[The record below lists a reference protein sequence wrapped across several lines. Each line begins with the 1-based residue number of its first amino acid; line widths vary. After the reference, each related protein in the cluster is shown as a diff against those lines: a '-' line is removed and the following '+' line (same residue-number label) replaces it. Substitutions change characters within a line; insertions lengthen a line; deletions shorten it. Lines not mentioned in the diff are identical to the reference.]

1 MRTGSFFKLGE
12 RELRVPV
19 IGQGTWNLPLD
30 GSAFDEARRSLKL
43 GIDLGMVHIDT
54 AEMYGNGG
62 SENVIG
68 ETIKGLPRESLFIVS
83 KVMPSNASYNGT
95 IKACENSL
103 HRLGTDYL
111 DCYLLHWRGSYPLPD
126 TMRAL
131 EDLVKQGKIG
141 TLGVSNFDVEDLEE
155 AAACLTREK
164 IACNQVL
171 YNLEER
177 GIERALMSY
186 CKQHSISLV
195 GYTPFGKKRLPD
207 ADTESGAVLASIAR
221 THDATV
227 SQIVLAFLVR
237 EEGLFAIP
245 KAAREAHV
253 KENAA
258 AGDIVLSE
266 SEIKMIDAQFPAPKT
281 RRPLAWS

>member
-54 AEMYGNGG
+54 VEMYGNGG
-62 SENVIG
+62 SENVVG

-111 DCYLLHWRGSYPLPD
+111 DCLSFSIGVVRIRCR

-131 EDLVKQGKIG
+131 EDLVKQGKTG
-141 TLGVSNFDVEDLEE
+141 T
-155 AAACLTREK
+155 
-164 IACNQVL
+164 
-171 YNLEER
+171 
-177 GIERALMSY
+177 RA
-186 CKQHSISLV
+186 
-195 GYTPFGKKRLPD
+195 
-207 ADTESGAVLASIAR
+207 
-221 THDATV
+221 
-227 SQIVLAFLVR
+227 
-237 EEGLFAIP
+237 
-245 KAAREAHV
+245 
-253 KENAA
+253 
-258 AGDIVLSE
+258 
-266 SEIKMIDAQFPAPKT
+266 
-281 RRPLAWS
+281 